1 MFNIFYFANTN
12 TDFFRRFFIMNK
24 LSTKHFMFFIF
35 CTMVVSLRIYSSVFI
50 SEGERN
56 TWIIAL
62 FSGILIVLCYLY
74 ILEISS
80 YTNTLS
86 INLIY
91 NNSYP
96 KFLSNILLCTFI
108 IGLFVTSVESISSY
122 ASSTHTNLF
131 METPIWFCILFMLV
145 PSCYI
150 LTRKFNSILIIVIIT
165 GIIAII
171 GDIIYL
177 ALIIK
182 YIDFTKLL
190 PIGNNIFNYDSLKC
204 FFLILGSMSS
214 VMITLPILNYLN
226 DTKHLIKHSFI
237 STLLCIILIDVSLIT
252 LIAFFGPQRSANIFY
267 PEYLQSQRIQVVNFI
282 EFGEIF
288 YIFRSVCMFFAKYLI
303 SSFGILTILKNKIK
317 NKTLFICLYNI
328 IVFCVSIYLTK
339 DQYIFFNNL
348 NFIQY
353 ILIGTFLV
361 IPLITYSIF
370 YIKNK
375 Q

>member
-1 MFNIFYFANTN
+1 
-12 TDFFRRFFIMNK
+12 MNK

-91 NNSYP
+91 NKAYP
-96 KFLSNILLCTFI
+96 KFLKTTLLCTFLF
-108 IGLFVTSVESISSY
+108 GLFVSSVESVSTY
-122 ASSTHTNLF
+122 ASSIHTNLF
-131 METPIWFCILFMLV
+131 MNTPIWFCILFMLV

-150 LTRKFNSILIIVIIT
+150 LTRKFNSILIIIIIT
-165 GIIAII
+165 GIISII

-177 ALIIK
+177 SLIIK
-182 YIDFTKLL
+182 YLDFTKLF
-190 PIGNNIFNYDSLKC
+190 PIGTNIFTFNSLKC
-204 FFLILGSMSS
+204 FFLIIGSISS
-214 VMITLPILNYLN
+214 VMITLPMLNYLN
-226 DTKHLIKHSFI
+226 NTKSLVKHSTIAF
-237 STLLCIILIDVSLIT
+237 LLCIILIDISLIT
-252 LIAFFGPQRSANIFY
+252 LITFFGPERCSNIFY
-267 PEYLQSQRIQVVNFI
+267 PEYLQSQQIQIASFI

-288 YIFRSVCMFFAKYLI
+288 YIYRSVCMFFAKYLI
-303 SSFGILTILKNKIK
+303 SSFGIITILKDKIK
-317 NKTLFICLYNI
+317 SKTLFVLLYNI
-328 IVFCVSIYLTK
+328 IIFCISIYLAK
-339 DQYIFFNNL
+339 DQYLFFRNL
-348 NFIQY
+348 EFIQY
-353 ILIGTFLV
+353 IFIGTFLI

>member
-1 MFNIFYFANTN
+1 
-12 TDFFRRFFIMNK
+12 MNK

-35 CTMVVSLRIYSSVFI
+35 CTMVVSIRIYSSVFI
-50 SEGERN
+50 SEGQRN
-56 TWIIAL
+56 TWIISL
-62 FSGILIVLCYLY
+62 FSGILVILCYLY

-80 YTNTLS
+80 KTNTLS
-86 INLIY
+86 INSVY
-91 NNSYP
+91 NKSYP
-96 KFLSNILLCTFI
+96 KLLNKLLLFTFI
-108 IGLFVTSVESISSY
+108 LGLFVTSVESISSY

-131 METPIWFCILFMLV
+131 METPIWFCILFMLI

-150 LTRKFNSILIIVIIT
+150 LTRKFNSILIIVLII

-177 ALIIK
+177 ALIVK
-182 YIDFTKLL
+182 YLDFTKLL
-190 PIGNNIFNYDSLKC
+190 PIAYNIFNKNSLKC

-214 VMITLPILNYLN
+214 VMITLPILNYLS

-237 STLLCIILIDVSLIT
+237 STLLCIILIDISLIT
-252 LIAFFGPQRSANIFY
+252 LITFFGPQRSANIFY
-267 PEYLQSQRIQVVNFI
+267 PEYLQSQQIQIVNFI
-282 EFGEIF
+282 EFGQIF

-303 SSFGILTILKNKIK
+303 SSFGIITILKDKIK
-317 NKTLFICLYNI
+317 SKTLFVLLYNI
-328 IVFCVSIYLTK
+328 IIFCISIYLAK
-339 DQYIFFNNL
+339 DQYLFFRNL
-348 NFIQY
+348 EFIQY
-353 ILIGTFLV
+353 IFIGTFLI